1 MKGIDTKMRI
11 DKDTR
16 ETLKHTARK
25 HQTYSQLVKERIK
38 CDAADCDAPGINEI
52 KVNAGKFGQV
62 TLFVC
67 GNCVAKFIDE

>member
-16 ETLKHTARK
+16 ETLKRTARK
-25 HQTYSQLVKERIK
+25 HQTYSQVVKERIK
-38 CDAADCDAPGINEI
+38 CDAAGCDAAGINEI
-52 KVNAGKFGQV
+52 KVDAGKFGQV

-67 GNCVAKFIDE
+67 PKCVRKFTD

>member
-11 DKDTR
+11 DKATR
-16 ETLKHTARK
+16 ETLKRTARR

-38 CDAADCDAPGINEI
+38 CDAAGCDAAGINEI
-52 KVNAGKFGQV
+52 KVDAGKFGQV

-67 GNCVAKFIDE
+67 PKCVGKFTD